1 MAPCSTAHWISLTIH
16 AFSISNS
23 IPNGRQTWML
33 YVTIV
38 ISFKMIQDAMLFL
51 VCQCVVGEWRSHPC
65 CHWESKARIG
75 RCRLGCREFMSD
87 WGRLG
92 KSMWL
97 SCHRFFFIQGHILL
111 SIIPT
116 GFWPCFYD
124 ANWTLDEYP
133 GAVSPW
139 MGPFSLG
146 IAVNGIGLL
155 PCWRTIQP
163 YKI

>member
-38 ISFKMIQDAMLFL
+38 ISFEMIQDAMLFL

-75 RCRLGCREFMSD
+75 RCDQES
-87 WGRLG
+87 
-92 KSMWL
+92 
-97 SCHRFFFIQGHILL
+97 
-111 SIIPT
+111 
-116 GFWPCFYD
+116 
-124 ANWTLDEYP
+124 NWSKH
-133 GAVSPW
+133 GASAAWVAENSWVIEAGWERVCGSPATD
-139 MGPFSLG
+139 FSLYKG
-146 IAVNGIGLL
+146 ISSCPLSQQAFGLVSTTQTGPL
-155 PCWRTIQP
+155 MNILVPFHHGWAHFLSESQWMA
-163 YKI
+163 